1 MIETEVFQKNFVG
14 RDGFIWW
21 IGQIPNDSYIQN
33 LPGSSAKGAPLG
45 SQAGFGDRYQV
56 RIMGY
61 HTANKDELPDIAL
74 PWASIMLPVTAG
86 GGYFN
91 NGSSRLEAGN
101 FVYGF
106 FLDGE
111 DAQQPVIMG
120 ILGWNQYQAV
130 MGKVPPVGFVP
141 FGGYS
146 NPVLNGT
153 PTFKIYSR
161 SQRAGL
167 GVTTGTFAEENAAAQ
182 AEINKLRTTGNA
194 GQTQAQTKE
203 RDLEKRKSQ
212 QKRHIASGCDRG
224 ASGIQITIS
233 NLIQDIQGVQQ
244 DLRDFGTDVQN
255 FEQKVIQTQAYIQAK
270 LQKASEIVSGWIK
283 DKIKEIM
290 AWTVKK
296 ISDAI
301 KPLLN
306 FLHQDWKSDVKSI
319 TEKALELLVCAFKKI
334 ISKILDIVLN
344 ALTQAV
350 GRFIQVPLCAAENI
364 LAAIIG
370 KLMGLVR
377 GIVGMVSGIIN
388 GVLGAVNMAID
399 VAGDLVGFLDAILS
413 IFEICDSNKGECP
426 RITDWSIWDGSTSD
440 DNPFDLSGIADKIKH
455 FASGVSD
462 AVDIDNFDFDLDF
475 SDVFDISMCDTGPKF
490 CGPPQLVF
498 WGGSG
503 TGALGNAIISSS
515 GNIIG
520 VEIVSA
526 GHGYEE
532 EAPYIRF
539 KDDCG
544 KGQGAVAVPEMGPVS
559 PDDLKPYRA
568 KRQNINKVPPTSPD
582 YWELITIP
590 TEGLPLW
597 NPKVTYYGERTIP
610 TQKIE
615 YLPADENANLK
626 TLYQNSDQA
635 ENDGYQ
641 IGCTIGVTTTSYNII
656 PADIVAYSPKW
667 SYDED
672 GDYVGVTGVLIPTTG
687 YGYLSVPDGSRGGD
701 GITWAESDDTIVEHS
716 DGTWDLPYSPGMI
729 VPVKTGDTLSIPVG
743 SDASSVMYGTDGSV
757 TEILGGSNAISTDG
771 VLTAPA
777 SSKTSVE
784 SENTYPVVLH
794 ICQVSISNP
803 GYNYQSTDKVVIEPA
818 NGAEIVP
825 TFGPVGNL
833 IALNLVSGGEG
844 FLEMPRAYIES
855 ETGFNAEITIRLCID
870 RIGDDVAKEP
880 GVRDKVVS
888 VIDCVGKV

>member
-21 IGQIPNDSYIQN
+21 IGQIASDSYIQN
-33 LPGSSAKGAPLG
+33 LPGSSAKGIPLK

-86 GGYFN
+86 AGWMN

-120 ILGWNQYQAV
+120 ILGWNQYTNV
-130 MGKVPPVGFVP
+130 MSKVPPVGFAP

-153 PTFKIYSR
+153 PTFKIYSS

-167 GVTTGTFAEENAAAQ
+167 GVTTGDFAEENAAAQ
-182 AEINKLRTTGNA
+182 KEIDKLRSSGNA
-194 GQTQAQTKE
+194 GQTQAETKE
-203 RDLEKRKSQ
+203 RELEKKKAQ
-212 QKRHIASGCDRG
+212 QKRHIASGCDKG

-233 NLIQDIQGVQQ
+233 NLIQDIQDVKT
-244 DLRDFGTDVQN
+244 DLRDFGEDVQD
-255 FEQKVIQTQAYIQAK
+255 FEEKIIKTQKYIK
-270 LQKASEIVSGWIK
+270 LKLEKAAEIVAGWIK
-283 DKIKEIM
+283 DKIKAIM
-290 AWTVKK
+290 EWIVKK
-296 ISDAI
+296 IGDAI
-301 KPLLN
+301 QPILN
-306 FLHQDWKSDVKSI
+306 LLHQDKKSDVKAV
-319 TEKALELLVCAFKKI
+319 TEEALELLVCAFKKI
-334 ISKILDIVLN
+334 ISKLLDIVLN

-370 KLMGLVR
+370 KLMGLINS
-377 GIVGMVSGIIN
+377 IVNMISGIIN
-388 GVLGAVNMAID
+388 GVLGAVNLAID
-399 VAGDLVGFLDAILS
+399 IADDIIGFLDAILS

-490 CGPPQLVF
+490 CGPPELVF

-503 TGALGNAIISSS
+503 TGAMGNAIIGSI
-515 GNIIG
+515 GDVIG
-520 VEIVSA
+520 VDIVST

-532 EAPYIRF
+532 EDPYIRF

-544 KGQGAVAVPEMGPVS
+544 KGQGAIGVPEVGPVS

-568 KRQNINKVPPTSPD
+568 KRRNLNKVPPESQD
-582 YWELITIP
+582 DWELITIP

-597 NPKVTYYGERTIP
+597 NPKVTYYGERKIP
-610 TQKIE
+610 VQEIE
-615 YLPADENANLK
+615 YIPGTENANLSI
-626 TLYQNSDQA
+626 LYQDPEKA
-635 ENDGYQ
+635 ERDGYQ
-641 IGCTIGVTTTSYNII
+641 IGCTIGVATESYNII

-672 GDYVGVTGVLIPTTG
+672 GDYVGVTGVTMNATG
-687 YGYLSVPDGSRGGD
+687 YGYLPVPDGSKGGD
-701 GITWAESDDTIVEHS
+701 GSTWAQPDDTTVEHP
-716 DGTWDLPYSPGMI
+716 DGTYDLPYPPGTLI
-729 VPVKTGDTLSIPVG
+729 PVSQGDTLCIPVG
-743 SDASSVMYGTDGSV
+743 AVCEVYGMDGSV
-757 TEILGGSNAISTDG
+757 TKILGGCNVISNDG
-771 VLTAPA
+771 VVTAPA
-777 SSKTSVE
+777 SSSAAVE
-784 SENTYPVVLH
+784 SENTYPIVLH
-794 ICQVSISNP
+794 ICEVSISNS
-803 GYNYQSTDKVVIEPA
+803 GYNYQNTDKVVIEPA

-825 TFGPVGNL
+825 TFGPIGNL

-844 FLEMPRAYIES
+844 FLEMPRAYIDS

-870 RIGDDVAKEP
+870 RIGDDLAKEP

-888 VIDCVGKV
+888 VVDCVGKV